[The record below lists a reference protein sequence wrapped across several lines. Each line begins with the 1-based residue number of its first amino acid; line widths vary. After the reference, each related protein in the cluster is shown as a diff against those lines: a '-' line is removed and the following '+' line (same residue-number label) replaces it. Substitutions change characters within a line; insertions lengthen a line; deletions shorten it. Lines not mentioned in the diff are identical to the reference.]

1 MILVTVLV
9 TVWNFRRNLN
19 NYGMVVFT
27 RECEEIHIRWGVLVP
42 RGGQEP
48 LNLYEPNL
56 GLKNSIEPFLKLTS
70 D

>member
-1 MILVTVLV
+1 MIYIIALVVDS
-9 TVWNFRRNLN
+9 
-19 NYGMVVFT
+19 
-27 RECEEIHIRWGVLVP
+27 LVP